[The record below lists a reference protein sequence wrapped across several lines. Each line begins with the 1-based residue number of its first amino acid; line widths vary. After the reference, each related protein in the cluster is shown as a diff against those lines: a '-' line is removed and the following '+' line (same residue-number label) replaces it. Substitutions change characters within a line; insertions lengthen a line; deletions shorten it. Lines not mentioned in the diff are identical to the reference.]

1 MNLKK
6 PILNISGPTSE
17 LVDEQRIN
25 REDTFK
31 SEQKLEENQFDS
43 PVINRQLKKPDMKF
57 ATQKK

>member
-6 PILNISGPTSE
+6 PILNISGPSSE

-31 SEQKLEENQFDS
+31 SEKNQFDS